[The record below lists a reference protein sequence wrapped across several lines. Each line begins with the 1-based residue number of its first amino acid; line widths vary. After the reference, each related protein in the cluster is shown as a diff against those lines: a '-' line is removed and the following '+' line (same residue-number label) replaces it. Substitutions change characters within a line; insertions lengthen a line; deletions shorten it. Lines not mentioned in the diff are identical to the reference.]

1 MRTILLDTN
10 AYVRFLAGDEKILTR
25 LAQAGRVYMSVFVL
39 GELVAGFRTGS
50 KEKQNRQILDRFLA
64 KSSVVVLDA
73 TRETAEY
80 FGLIKA
86 ALKKSGQPIPLNDV
100 WIAAHAL
107 ETGAVLVTYDT
118 HFTAVP
124 GLRTWDELG
133 EPGF

>member
-1 MRTILLDTN
+1 MRAVLLDTN
-10 AYVRFLAGDEKILTR
+10 AYVRFLAGDEKILTC

-39 GELVAGFRTGS
+39 GELAAGFRAGS

-64 KSSVVVLDA
+64 KAGVVVLEA

-86 ALKKSGQPIPLNDV
+86 ALRKSGQPIPLNDV
-100 WIAAHAL
+100 WIGAHAL

-124 GLRTWDELG
+124 GLRTWDELA
-133 EPGF
+133 

>member
-1 MRTILLDTN
+1 MRAVLLDTN
-10 AYVRFLAGDEKILTR
+10 AYVRFLAGDDRVLSC
-25 LAQAGRVYMSVFVL
+25 LACASRVYLSVFVL
-39 GELVAGFRTGS
+39 GELVAGFRAGS

-64 KSSVVVLDA
+64 KPSVAVLDA

-86 ALKKSGQPIPLNDV
+86 ALKRSSQPIPLNDV

-124 GLRTWDELG
+124 GLRTWDELA
-133 EPGF
+133 

>member
-1 MRTILLDTN
+1 MRAVLLDTN
-10 AYVRFLAGDEKILTR
+10 AYVRFLAGDEKILTC

-39 GELVAGFRTGS
+39 GELVAGFRAGS

-64 KSSVVVLDA
+64 KPGVTILDA

-107 ETGAVLVTYDT
+107 ETGAALVTYDT
-118 HFTAVP
+118 HFAAVP
-124 GLRTWDELG
+124 GLRTWDELA
-133 EPGF
+133 

>member
-1 MRTILLDTN
+1 MRAVLLDTN
-10 AYVRFLAGDEKILTR
+10 AYVRFMAGDARVLNC
-25 LAQAGRVYMSVFVL
+25 LACAGRAYISVFVL
-39 GELVAGFRTGS
+39 GELVAGFRAGS

-64 KSSVVVLDA
+64 KPGVTILDA

-80 FGLIKA
+80 LGLIKV

-118 HFTAVP
+118 HFAAVP
-124 GLRTWDELG
+124 GLRTWDEL
-133 EPGF
+133 E

>member
-1 MRTILLDTN
+1 MRVALLDTN
-10 AYVRFLAGDEKILTR
+10 AYVRFLAGDDRVLNYI
-25 LAQAGRVYMSVFVL
+25 AQAARVYLSVFVL
-39 GELVAGFRTGS
+39 GELVAGFRAGTR
-50 KEKQNRQILDRFLA
+50 ENQNRQILDRFLA
-64 KSSVVVLDA
+64 KPSVAVLEA

-107 ETGAVLVTYDT
+107 ETGSVLLTYDT
-118 HFTAVP
+118 HFAVVP

-133 EPGF
+133 

>member
-1 MRTILLDTN
+1 MRAVLLDTN
-10 AYVRFLAGDEKILTR
+10 AYVRFLAGDERVLSC
-25 LAQAGRVYMSVFVL
+25 LACAGRVYISVFVL
-39 GELVAGFRTGS
+39 GEFVSGFRAGS

-64 KSSVVVLDA
+64 KPGVTILDA

-86 ALKKSGQPIPLNDV
+86 ALKRSGQPIPLNDV
-100 WIAAHAL
+100 WIASHAL

-124 GLRTWDELG
+124 GLRTWDELA
-133 EPGF
+133 

>member
-1 MRTILLDTN
+1 MRAVLLDTN
-10 AYVRFLAGDEKILTR
+10 AYVRFLAGDEKILTC

-39 GELVAGFRTGS
+39 GELAAGFRAGS

-64 KSSVVVLDA
+64 KPGVVVLEA

-86 ALKKSGQPIPLNDV
+86 ALRKSGQPIPLNDV
-100 WIAAHAL
+100 WIGAHAL

-124 GLRTWDELG
+124 GLRTWDELA
-133 EPGF
+133 

>member
-1 MRTILLDTN
+1 MRAVLLDTN
-10 AYVRFLAGDEKILTR
+10 AYVRFMAGDDRVLGC

-39 GELVAGFRTGS
+39 GELLAGFRAGS

-64 KSSVVVLDA
+64 KPSVVVLDA

-86 ALKKSGQPIPLNDV
+86 ALRKSGQPLPLNDV

-107 ETGAVLVTYDT
+107 ENGAVLVTYDS
-118 HFTAVP
+118 HFHAVP
-124 GLRTWDELG
+124 GLRTWDELV
-133 EPGF
+133 